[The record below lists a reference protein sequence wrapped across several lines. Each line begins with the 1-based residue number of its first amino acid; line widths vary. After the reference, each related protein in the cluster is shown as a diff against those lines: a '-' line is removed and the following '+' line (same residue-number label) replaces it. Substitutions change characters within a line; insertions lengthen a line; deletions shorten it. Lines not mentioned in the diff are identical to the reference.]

1 MNNKKILVV
10 DDDPNIVKLLTVNLE
25 AAGYRVVSA
34 NDGAQAVKQA
44 RKEKPDLIILDI
56 LLKAE
61 SGYLVLDMLGMTAE
75 TSLIPI
81 ITMSGFTQEEIQ
93 KRTHYNKAETGQVNV
108 VFFAPKPLDM
118 EIFIERVGE
127 FFKASSVR

>member
-1 MNNKKILVV
+1 MSKKILLVEDERDLVTAVAYRLNKQGYDVV
-10 DDDPNIVKLLTVNLE
+10 T
-25 AAGYRVVSA
+25 AF
-34 NDGAQAVKQA
+34 DGDEGFAKAKS
-44 RKEKPDLIILDI
+44 EKPDLIILDI